1 MSTIPRFLLP
11 RLSWTAGA
19 LESRSVSQSAY
30 RAIHEQALSS
40 RRSLYTNSNNN
51 IRQQLLRP
59 SVSQAVAASSAR
71 DGQARKTF
79 TSTSRQGR
87 DHHFD
92 TLKFVQRLK
101 DEGFTEEQAV
111 AMMKVLGDVVE
122 ER

>member
-1 MSTIPRFLLP
+1 MATVPRFLLP

-19 LESRSVSQSAY
+19 SISRPISQFAY
-30 RAIHEQALSS
+30 RAICEQQRPL
-40 RRSLYTNSNNN
+40 RRSLHSNSKFQNA
-51 IRQQLLRP
+51 LRP
-59 SVSQAVAASSAR
+59 SVSQAVSKATTG
-71 DGQARKTF
+71 DRKPF

-101 DEGFTEEQAV
+101 DEGFTEDQAV

>member
-11 RLSWTAGA
+11 RFSWTASA
-19 LESRSVSQSAY
+19 LESRASSQFTFRAAREQDMLRRGLYTRSTVQSSLLGRLVSQSA
-30 RAIHEQALSS
+30 AGG
-40 RRSLYTNSNNN
+40 N
-51 IRQQLLRP
+51 IT
-59 SVSQAVAASSAR
+59 R
-71 DGQARKTF
+71 DGQNRKTF